1 MNFFSGYSFG
11 GNMMNIKDNKAI
23 AGDFR
28 KILQDM
34 GHGLNEYIKQLPKVV
49 KFAKEQQSF
58 NYKDGYGE
66 ELSIAIN
73 PSNGFLL
80 ATDDVSGDSVA
91 MSISFSELRRLAK
104 LIDDEA
110 THGKAD

>member
-1 MNFFSGYSFG
+1 
-11 GNMMNIKDNKAI
+11 MNIKDGQAI
-23 AGDFR
+23 ASDFR
-28 KILQDM
+28 KTFQDM
-34 GHGLNEYIKQLPKVV
+34 GRGLNKFIKQLPKIVE
-49 KFAKEQQSF
+49 FAKEQQIF

-66 ELSIAIN
+66 ELSIVIN

-104 LIDDEA
+104 LIDDEVP
-110 THGKAD
+110 HGKDD

>member
-1 MNFFSGYSFG
+1 
-11 GNMMNIKDNKAI
+11 MNIKDGQAI
-23 AGDFR
+23 ASDFR
-28 KILQDM
+28 KTFQET
-34 GHGLNEYIKQLPKVV
+34 GRGLNKLIKELPKIAE
-49 KFAKEQQSF
+49 FAKEQQSF

-66 ELSIAIN
+66 VLSIVIN

-104 LIDDEA
+104 LIDDEVP
-110 THGKAD
+110 HGKDD

>member
-1 MNFFSGYSFG
+1 MN
-11 GNMMNIKDNKAI
+11 MKDRQAI
-23 AGDFR
+23 ESDWCQIGKDMYNALDKFTKQHPELGKLAR
-28 KILQDM
+28 K
-34 GHGLNEYIKQLPKVV
+34 E
-49 KFAKEQQSF
+49 QSF

-66 ELSIAIN
+66 ELSIVIN

-104 LIDDEA
+104 LIDDEVP
-110 THGKAD
+110 HGKDD